1 MARKMDY
8 AESRKYA
15 IESIRNFLN
24 GTGGRWDWDDF
35 ICLPLG
41 YPDLEEVQRFCNEL
55 SETHPPAKKGGG
67 FRSEEGLRSL
77 RARLEDL
84 ETNRR

>member
-15 IESIRNFLN
+15 VEAIQNFLD
-24 GTGGRWDWDDF
+24 GTGGAYDWDDF
-35 ICLPLG
+35 ISLPLG

-55 SETHPPAKKGGG
+55 S
-67 FRSEEGLRSL
+67 R
-77 RARLEDL
+77 
-84 ETNRR
+84 